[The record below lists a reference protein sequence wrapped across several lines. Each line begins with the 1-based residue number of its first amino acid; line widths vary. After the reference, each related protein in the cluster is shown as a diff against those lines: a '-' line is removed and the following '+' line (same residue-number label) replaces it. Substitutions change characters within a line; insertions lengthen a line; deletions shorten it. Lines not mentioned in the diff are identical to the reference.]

1 MIYDF
6 YSILILE
13 VKSAYQHLMDEEKR
27 RIVIQNIKEVQ
38 KDVRRERKRLLAK
51 KGVG

>member
-1 MIYDF
+1 
-6 YSILILE
+6 
-13 VKSAYQHLMDEEKR
+13 MDEEKR